1 MCRDSLQEEARG
13 SPRHAQPWH
22 LHTLKSLRMLGD
34 GHWLPWHGQGSPL
47 QTAGARVGCSGT
59 GTRAG
64 EGAHMAVM
72 VSLWKV
78 TKAMPRGFS
87 FTFSFSRL

>member
-1 MCRDSLQEEARG
+1 MDTSYRG
-13 SPRHAQPWH
+13 PS
-22 LHTLKSLRMLGD
+22 
-34 GHWLPWHGQGSPL
+34 HWGPHCQQLAMS
-47 QTAGARVGCSGT
+47 T
-59 GTRAG
+59 GTWEPRRVTGGLGLGRAARA
-64 EGAHMAVM
+64 EAHMAVM

>member
-1 MCRDSLQEEARG
+1 MGTGYCQRLAVSVGTQEPPPVPG
-13 SPRHAQPWH
+13 
-22 LHTLKSLRMLGD
+22 
-34 GHWLPWHGQGSPL
+34 GQGRGW
-47 QTAGARVGCSGT
+47 AG
-59 GTRAG
+59 RA
-64 EGAHMAVM
+64 GAHMAVM